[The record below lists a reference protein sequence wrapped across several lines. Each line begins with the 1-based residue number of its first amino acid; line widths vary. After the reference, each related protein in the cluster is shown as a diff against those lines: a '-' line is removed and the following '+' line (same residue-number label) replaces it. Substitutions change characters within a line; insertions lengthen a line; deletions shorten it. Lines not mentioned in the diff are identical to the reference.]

1 MKKHCLIG
9 LIATF
14 CLTGSLF
21 AQDKFQEGG
30 VFTLQECI
38 ELGLKHNTEIKK
50 AQLDEEAANYQ
61 RKEIIGTGL
70 PQVDAYGDYNNFLDV
85 YPQAIPGGVLDP
97 NTDPSDINVIA
108 FGVPQS
114 MKAGAQISQ
123 LIFSQS
129 YLVGLKAAK
138 TSEQFYRL
146 LTQMTEEDIVYDVAL
161 NYYSVISTELQMDNL
176 EANHDQLKR
185 LEEIIKSQYENDLAR
200 KVDYNRVKV
209 NLTTLET
216 EMDNLEITIEQRK
229 NYLKLVMGIPVNTP
243 ISLEEYDFKDNLS
256 PLQAL
261 QVDADLS
268 QRYDLQVL
276 GKQQEL
282 NDLNINN
289 IKSGYYPTLSA
300 FADVNYNA
308 FSTEFDFLS
317 SSHMWY
323 RGALI
328 GLKLSVPIFDGFQK
342 KNKIAQASVE
352 GQKIKYDQYMAEQN
366 AEAEYLNAVKK
377 LKNSIRSLQAQ
388 ESNLQLSEDVLQQ
401 TGELYR
407 EGLSPLTDLLDAET
421 TLRQARSSYY
431 RQIINVKTAEADLY
445 KSTGQIEKIIKN

>member
-1 MKKHCLIG
+1 MKKQLWTG
-9 LIATF
+9 LIAVF
-14 CLTGSLF
+14 FVGNSLM
-21 AQDKFQEGG
+21 AQEPIADGE
-30 VFTLQECI
+30 VLTLQESI
-38 ELGLKHNTEIKK
+38 QLGLKHNTEIKK
-50 AQLDEEAANYQ
+50 AQLDEDAADHQ
-61 RKEIIGTGL
+61 RKEITGTGL

-97 NTDPSDINVIA
+97 NSDPSDINVIA

-114 MKAGAQISQ
+114 VKAGVQVSQ

-138 TSEQFYRL
+138 TSEEFYQLMTR
-146 LTQMTEEDIVYDVAL
+146 MTEEDIIYDVAL

-176 EANHDQLKR
+176 QANHDQLKR
-185 LEEIIKSQYENDLAR
+185 LEEIIRSQYENDLAR

-216 EMDNLEITIEQRK
+216 EMDNLEIAIEQRK
-229 NYLKLVMGIPVNTP
+229 NYLKLVMGIPVNTEIELAP
-243 ISLEEYDFKDNLS
+243 YDFSDKSL

-261 QVDADLS
+261 QMDPDLG
-268 QRYDLQVL
+268 QRYDLKVL
-276 GKQQEL
+276 EKQQEL
-282 NDLNINN
+282 NDLNVDN

-308 FSTEFDFLS
+308 FSSEFDFLS
-317 SSHMWY
+317 TGHVWY
-323 RGALI
+323 RGALV

-342 KNKIAQASVE
+342 KHKIAQARVE

-377 LKNSIRSLQAQ
+377 LNNSIKSLKAQ
-388 ESNLQLSEDVLQQ
+388 ESNLELSEDVFKQ
-401 TGELYR
+401 TGQLYR

-421 TLRQARSSYY
+421 SLRQARSSYY
-431 RQIINVKTAEADLY
+431 RQVINVKTAEADLY